1 MAEQT
6 SPVEVTNT
14 GPAPAAGRSVGQLR
28 ERWDQL
34 FDALLADFP
43 RWPSLRRPFDIEPLR
58 PLTGG
63 DLILAV
69 DSKEQDQACLITAER
84 PAWRTR
90 TSASRY
96 ATICSSCTATSAPSA
111 RERMRG
117 LPPYRA
123 QLRQLHAQL
132 PRAAC
137 RLMPTPAG
145 RTPASPG
152 VC

>member
-34 FDALLADFP
+34 FDDLLADFP

-63 DLILAV
+63 DLIPAV

-84 PAWRTR
+84 PALRTR
-90 TSASRY
+90 TSASRCT
-96 ATICSSCTATSAPSA
+96 TICSPCTATSAPSA
-111 RERMRG
+111 RKRM
-117 LPPYRA
+117 RA

-132 PRAAC
+132 PPAAC
-137 RLMPTPAG
+137 RLPPA
-145 RTPASPG
+145 A
-152 VC
+152 